1 MRLKI
6 TMVGLA
12 LAVLMSTTA
21 CEAFPVFAK
30 AKYERKPISGY
41 GAQLQLGEQRGALQ
55 QFITGKLTGPYG
67 TYTNLQDTA
76 QTDAAATGHE
86 VLSESAGL
94 LMRYFA
100 LTGQREQFDSQFQ
113 LAKRI
118 FDIRS
123 GLSYRYSPKLDKK
136 YTMNATVDDF
146 RMLRALDEAGKAFQ
160 TDAYRA
166 ELAKYGEKL
175 FNYNVA
181 NGSLRD
187 FYDETYAMTNSFI
200 TLCYIDIASMEL
212 LPVAAHKKRA
222 LESEMLNIAAGGYLS
237 DAFPMYQTR
246 YDFKTKAYQS
256 EQINTVESLLT
267 ILNLAEIGEAK
278 RTSLDFIKSQV
289 QAGTLVG
296 AYSLDGKPLNDVR
309 STAVYAIAAMIGSVT
324 QDQELYQ
331 LSISKMNA
339 FQIHNTGSVLNG
351 GFGDE
356 ISGQAYSFDN
366 LMAFL
371 ALVY

>member
-1 MRLKI
+1 MRVKI
-6 TMVGLA
+6 TMVVLA
-12 LAVLMSTTA
+12 LTVLMSTSA
-21 CEAFPVFAK
+21 CEAFPVLAK
-30 AKYERKPISGY
+30 ANYERKPIRGY
-41 GAQLQLGEQRGALQ
+41 GAQLQLSEQRSALQ
-55 QFITGKLTGPYG
+55 QFITGKLTGPFG

-76 QTDAAATGHE
+76 QNDAAATGHE

-94 LMRYFA
+94 LMRYYA
-100 LTGQREQFDSQFQ
+100 LTGQREQFDRQFQ

-123 GLSYRYSPKLDKK
+123 GFSYRYSPILDKK

-146 RMLRALDEAGKAFQ
+146 RILRALDEAGQAFQ
-160 TDAYRA
+160 TDAYRE
-166 ELAKYGEKL
+166 ELTQYGQKVY
-175 FNYNVA
+175 NYNVA

-187 FYDETYAMTNSFI
+187 FYDETYAMTNSSI

-212 LPVAAHKKRA
+212 LPVAARKKRE
-222 LESEMLNIAAGGYLS
+222 LESEMLHIAAGGYLS
-237 DAFPMYQTR
+237 DAFPLYQTR
-246 YDFKTKAYQS
+246 YDYKTKAYES
-256 EQINTVESLLT
+256 ERINTVESLLT

-324 QDQELYQ
+324 EDQELYQ

-351 GFGDE
+351 GFGDVM
-356 ISGQAYSFDN
+356 SGQAYSFDN
-366 LMAFL
+366 LMANL
-371 ALVY
+371 AYVY